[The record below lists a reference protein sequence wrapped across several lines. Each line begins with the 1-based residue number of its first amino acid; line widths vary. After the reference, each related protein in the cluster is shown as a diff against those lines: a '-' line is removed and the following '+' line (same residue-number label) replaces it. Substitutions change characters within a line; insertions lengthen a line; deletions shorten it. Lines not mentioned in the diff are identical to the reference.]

1 MANILF
7 LDNFDSF
14 TYNLVDQFKTLGHS
28 VKVYRNDCELD
39 RLIAEAQKPDTILAL
54 SPGPGSPSEA
64 GNMLP
69 LIQALVGKVPMI
81 GICLGHQALI
91 EALGGKVVHAGEVLH
106 GKVSRIQHDNQA
118 MFEGL
123 ANPMPV
129 ARYHSLMGIDLPE
142 SLIVNAEY
150 NGIVMA
156 IRHRILPICAFQF
169 HPESI
174 LTVQGAKLLQ
184 QSLTWLLAKAKEAV

>member
-39 RLIAEAQKPDTILAL
+39 RLIAEAQPNTILAL

-118 MFEGL
+118 MFAGL
-123 ANPMPV
+123 SNPMPV

-156 IRHRILPICAFQF
+156 IRHRELPICAFQF

-174 LTVQGAKLLQ
+174 LTVQGSKLLQ
-184 QSLTWLLAKAKEAV
+184 QSLDWLQASQKVGL